1 MNDFSFCLP
10 YVGGIIERN
19 NHGTTEILIQTRWK
33 PNRDPLY
40 SGTFEFPAGVLDRPF
55 ENVFDALR
63 REIREETGL
72 ILKSVKGESKT
83 RVFSPRGNDASFA
96 FRPFCCTQ
104 QLKEGKPWVGFIFI
118 CEVEDGEITSQKE
131 EARDGR
137 WMRVEEVKKVFTEK
151 PERFFTL
158 ELPAWEYYFNSVY

>member
-1 MNDFSFCLP
+1 M
-10 YVGGIIERN
+10 
-19 NHGTTEILIQTRWK
+19 
-33 PNRDPLY
+33 
-40 SGTFEFPAGVLDRPF
+40 
-55 ENVFDALR
+55 
-63 REIREETGL
+63 

-118 CEVEDGEITSQKE
+118 CEVEDWEITSQKE